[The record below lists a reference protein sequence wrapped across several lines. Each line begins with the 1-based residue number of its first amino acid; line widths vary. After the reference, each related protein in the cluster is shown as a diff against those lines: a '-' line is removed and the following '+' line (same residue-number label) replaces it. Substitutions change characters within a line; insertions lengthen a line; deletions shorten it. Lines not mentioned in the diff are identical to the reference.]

1 MHAHIKAVSST
12 HCIEDTKVI
21 GELIKSND
29 TLLKILG
36 NDGYFYTVKEASNG
50 KDNLLVMHNG
60 SDKQVKGV
68 IEEIDI
74 EVEG

>member
-1 MHAHIKAVSST
+1 MQVQIKAVSSK
-12 HCIEDTKVI
+12 HCIEDTKVV

-36 NDGYFYTVKEASNG
+36 NDGYYYTVKESSNE

-60 SDKQVKGV
+60 SEKQVKGV
-68 IEEIDI
+68 VEEIEI